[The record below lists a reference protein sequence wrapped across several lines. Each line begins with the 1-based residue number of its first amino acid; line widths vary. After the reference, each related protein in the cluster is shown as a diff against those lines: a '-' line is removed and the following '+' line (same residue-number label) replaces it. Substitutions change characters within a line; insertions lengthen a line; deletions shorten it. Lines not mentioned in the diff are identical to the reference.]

1 MYNCIANHVNR
12 HALHLLSTD
21 PNFTGNIQP
30 ACDFGPRSTA
40 ASPQE
45 YCRSLDPTWVFKGPA
60 AKLRNEICYIG
71 IHKRRPMFVFFHYFH
86 EPKWP
91 SYFGKSLEDCN
102 LNFYDVL
109 LQYQF

>member
-60 AKLRNEICYIG
+60 AKLRNEICTLVSIKG
-71 IHKRRPMFVFFHYFH
+71 AQCLFSFITSMNRNGPVIL
-86 EPKWP
+86 
-91 SYFGKSLEDCN
+91 GN
-102 LNFYDVL
+102 LWKIAT
-109 LQYQF
+109 